1 MHILAAFCVVLTHL
15 ANADDKLYFYS
26 EVTAPYYILDDAG
39 NASGLNVDI
48 AKALLEK
55 LNQNV
60 VIEHR
65 PWARAIDAALHQPN
79 VILVSTPRT
88 EKRESQLQ
96 WLGLLHRVR
105 ASLVGLKGKFP
116 EALNNLE
123 LAKKYR
129 VATVRGYGSA
139 NYLLEKG
146 FTEHRNLVL
155 VPSTTQQWTL
165 LFNNRVDM
173 VLANMTT
180 DRYEMESIGFSFD
193 ELDEV
198 LPLTELALDLH
209 IAASLK
215 TSETTLMQLENA
227 ITEMKANGR
236 FNEILSHWGIQ

>member
-1 MHILAAFCVVLTHL
+1 M
-15 ANADDKLYFYS
+15 
-26 EVTAPYYILDDAG
+26 
-39 NASGLNVDI
+39 
-48 AKALLEK
+48 
-55 LNQNV
+55 
-60 VIEHR
+60 
-65 PWARAIDAALHQPN
+65 
-79 VILVSTPRT
+79 
-88 EKRESQLQ
+88 
-96 WLGLLHRVR
+96 
-105 ASLVGLKGKFP
+105 
-116 EALNNLE
+116 
-123 LAKKYR
+123 
-129 VATVRGYGSA
+129 RGYGSA